1 MTSRTIDIHC
11 DNCRRYMFSLQ
22 PDDRKGMAKT
32 YFCRA
37 KACKE
42 AATAAKLK
50 GEDVEISKQ

>member
-1 MTSRTIDIHC
+1 
-11 DNCRRYMFSLQ
+11 MFSLQ